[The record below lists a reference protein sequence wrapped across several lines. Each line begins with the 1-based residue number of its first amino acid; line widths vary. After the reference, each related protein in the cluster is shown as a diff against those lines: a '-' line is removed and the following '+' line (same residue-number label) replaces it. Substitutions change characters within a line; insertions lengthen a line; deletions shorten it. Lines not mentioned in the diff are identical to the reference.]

1 MDERDSEECT
11 NCGQRKAGGVIFHLL
26 YCYDVYIM
34 SAPSPQNPKQRKID
48 EYITQNIL
56 NPLEQHEYLCY
67 HGCRNVCGGDVI
79 ISAMSKPTTII
90 PTTIVPVY
98 RDKGFSSLQNFVLRP
113 DYLDRTV
120 FLFFDSTK
128 IYPHA
133 VSKNCFSI
141 CVDDPHLLRKLMET
155 IDVNRKKNPL
165 ELRKRKLETQNDP
178 ESTMSSASEV
188 QSYNP
193 FRRSD
198 RSRISFRGRPK
209 AFTQFKDEV
218 LLEDIKNLAS
228 PNGLLN
234 HCHDP
239 DEKKRHFAAKLLI
252 KVIQKDMMIFCRNPD
267 LQTFETTTG
276 FLLQKQYTYNSEM
289 YSNFEKLYCWIL
301 AAIFIRI
308 YKFNDVSLK
317 DHVKSLALK
326 KYKASQNQFDQFCQK
341 TYHKLAVSMH
351 SKIKKNWPSLDGNES
366 HIKKLEHYLSFV
378 DGKMSTT
385 DGGASEID
393 NMIGYFIRLPWDI
406 RHIFLVIITEK
417 IIEKKCMASAVSF
430 FKEISTSVGKKHWEI
445 FLDVVERATEHIQE
459 NYTKGTVD
467 ACLRLLQKMW
477 SLQNEKRS
485 KNNKLMTILKHFFQ
499 TLVYHPLSDVRNCIT
514 PLLFCE
520 DWNPIEINQ
529 LGSRCIKVDE
539 DLVETC
545 IREKLSISY
554 PDMTI
559 TELVQKNGNTLI
571 FDATTPAGDTSV
583 YLFNQKTL
591 NDILQTNSTD
601 YAHESFQEMS
611 RAVMK
616 CQGNDDYIVGS
627 QNKPLDGR
635 LQCYMIERGKPLLH
649 FLHEKENQLTWS
661 HMIDILIHI
670 TKAVQHCHNNCVLLR
685 DITPA
690 SFMVFTKLDG
700 SFQTKLSSFLY
711 AKCFLHEGEAIDPT
725 VQYEESLNSQCF
737 LGDGKEPIAAYFSA
751 PASLK
756 NNMFTVFTDI
766 WMLAAT
772 FYSILLYGRQP
783 FEELAHLNVLEF
795 VKEITTYHKAENPN
809 SLPTDLWKIIE
820 LNLNSENTN
829 RTSAEN
835 ILQELDTYKD
845 NLGDKKDTLYTVES
859 ICHPQNPGDIQR
871 GYLDLNGNFK
881 QDVINEPPESMYID
895 DFRQK
900 GGQLHE
906 IVSVRMSLN
915 IRRKIK
921 ALFHE
926 NVLGTETI
934 LNGSYTTTLVS
945 YPFSTYSTT
954 LDKINTN
961 VDLYRFLSY
970 LEQITSAL
978 HYLHSQNILHC
989 DLRCCYIYVNHHQ
1002 DKLKVAHFGR
1012 AVSLEGKQ
1020 THLYKMMPSDAVK
1033 WSAPEVRSSGR
1044 YSKPSDIFNLAVVFL
1059 EAICTQDNIISSN
1072 HPLKRFTKF
1081 CYMMEIHATKP
1092 INITDRWGG
1101 RLNKLMQ
1108 ECWNQNPT
1116 KRPSLDAIKDTL
1128 EQLKAYDEFCS
1139 DSSEVEI
1146 EMEEEQQ
1153 EATPGS
1159 AVEGSQASGMGNDYE
1174 NYDTLPTRPLPGI
1187 PSLLPRQS
1195 FLLPYSTTQPRED
1208 VPEDHPYDLVYEQR
1222 DASTMDLKD
1231 HWQRNVVYPLLS
1243 QERVINNTTRC
1254 ISTEETSDYEDVG
1267 IN

>member
-11 NCGQRKAGGVIFHLL
+11 NCGQRKTGGVIFHLL

-459 NYTKGTVD
+459 NYTKG
-467 ACLRLLQKMW
+467 
-477 SLQNEKRS
+477 
-485 KNNKLMTILKHFFQ
+485 
-499 TLVYHPLSDVRNCIT
+499 
-514 PLLFCE
+514 
-520 DWNPIEINQ
+520 
-529 LGSRCIKVDE
+529 
-539 DLVETC
+539 
-545 IREKLSISY
+545 
-554 PDMTI
+554 
-559 TELVQKNGNTLI
+559 
-571 FDATTPAGDTSV
+571 
-583 YLFNQKTL
+583 
-591 NDILQTNSTD
+591 
-601 YAHESFQEMS
+601 
-611 RAVMK
+611 
-616 CQGNDDYIVGS
+616 
-627 QNKPLDGR
+627 
-635 LQCYMIERGKPLLH
+635 
-649 FLHEKENQLTWS
+649 
-661 HMIDILIHI
+661 
-670 TKAVQHCHNNCVLLR
+670 
-685 DITPA
+685 
-690 SFMVFTKLDG
+690 
-700 SFQTKLSSFLY
+700 
-711 AKCFLHEGEAIDPT
+711 
-725 VQYEESLNSQCF
+725 
-737 LGDGKEPIAAYFSA
+737 DGKEPIAAYFSA

-1033 WSAPEVRSSGR
+1033 WYL
-1044 YSKPSDIFNLAVVFL
+1044 YSIF
-1059 EAICTQDNIISSN
+1059 
-1072 HPLKRFTKF
+1072 
-1081 CYMMEIHATKP
+1081 
-1092 INITDRWGG
+1092 
-1101 RLNKLMQ
+1101 
-1108 ECWNQNPT
+1108 
-1116 KRPSLDAIKDTL
+1116 SL
-1128 EQLKAYDEFCS
+1128 S
-1139 DSSEVEI
+1139 
-1146 EMEEEQQ
+1146 
-1153 EATPGS
+1153 
-1159 AVEGSQASGMGNDYE
+1159 
-1174 NYDTLPTRPLPGI
+1174 LPCVL
-1187 PSLLPRQS
+1187 
-1195 FLLPYSTTQPRED
+1195 
-1208 VPEDHPYDLVYEQR
+1208 
-1222 DASTMDLKD
+1222 
-1231 HWQRNVVYPLLS
+1231 
-1243 QERVINNTTRC
+1243 
-1254 ISTEETSDYEDVG
+1254 
-1267 IN
+1267 

>member
-11 NCGQRKAGGVIFHLL
+11 NCGQRKTGGVIFHLL

-459 NYTKGTVD
+459 NYTK
-467 ACLRLLQKMW
+467 
-477 SLQNEKRS
+477 
-485 KNNKLMTILKHFFQ
+485 
-499 TLVYHPLSDVRNCIT
+499 
-514 PLLFCE
+514 
-520 DWNPIEINQ
+520 
-529 LGSRCIKVDE
+529 
-539 DLVETC
+539 
-545 IREKLSISY
+545 
-554 PDMTI
+554 
-559 TELVQKNGNTLI
+559 
-571 FDATTPAGDTSV
+571 
-583 YLFNQKTL
+583 
-591 NDILQTNSTD
+591 
-601 YAHESFQEMS
+601 
-611 RAVMK
+611 
-616 CQGNDDYIVGS
+616 
-627 QNKPLDGR
+627 
-635 LQCYMIERGKPLLH
+635 
-649 FLHEKENQLTWS
+649 
-661 HMIDILIHI
+661 
-670 TKAVQHCHNNCVLLR
+670 
-685 DITPA
+685 
-690 SFMVFTKLDG
+690 
-700 SFQTKLSSFLY
+700 
-711 AKCFLHEGEAIDPT
+711 
-725 VQYEESLNSQCF
+725 
-737 LGDGKEPIAAYFSA
+737 GDGKEPIAAYFSA

>member
-90 PTTIVPVY
+90 PTTIVPVF

-276 FLLQKQYTYNSEM
+276 FLLQKEYTYNSEM

-385 DGGASEID
+385 DGDASEID

-459 NYTKGTVD
+459 NYTKG
-467 ACLRLLQKMW
+467 
-477 SLQNEKRS
+477 
-485 KNNKLMTILKHFFQ
+485 
-499 TLVYHPLSDVRNCIT
+499 
-514 PLLFCE
+514 
-520 DWNPIEINQ
+520 
-529 LGSRCIKVDE
+529 
-539 DLVETC
+539 
-545 IREKLSISY
+545 
-554 PDMTI
+554 
-559 TELVQKNGNTLI
+559 
-571 FDATTPAGDTSV
+571 
-583 YLFNQKTL
+583 
-591 NDILQTNSTD
+591 
-601 YAHESFQEMS
+601 
-611 RAVMK
+611 
-616 CQGNDDYIVGS
+616 
-627 QNKPLDGR
+627 
-635 LQCYMIERGKPLLH
+635 
-649 FLHEKENQLTWS
+649 
-661 HMIDILIHI
+661 
-670 TKAVQHCHNNCVLLR
+670 
-685 DITPA
+685 
-690 SFMVFTKLDG
+690 
-700 SFQTKLSSFLY
+700 
-711 AKCFLHEGEAIDPT
+711 
-725 VQYEESLNSQCF
+725 
-737 LGDGKEPIAAYFSA
+737 DGKEPIAAYFSA

-783 FEELAHLNVLEF
+783 FEELAHLSVLEF

-1072 HPLKRFTKF
+1072 HPLKSFTKF
-1081 CYMMEIHATKP
+1081 CYTMEKHAT
-1092 INITDRWGG
+1092 NITDRWGG

-1128 EQLKAYDEFCS
+1128 EQLKAYDEFCSS

-1254 ISTEETSDYEDVG
+1254 ISIEETSDYEDVG
-1267 IN
+1267 IH